1 MEMLKIVNYA
11 SVEDILR
18 TLNVPVS
25 YIMPD
30 NKRLFENERGAT
42 IKVAKENRY
51 WVYIRSDLPNEEK
64 KRVLCHELGHIVL
77 GHMTDE
83 KFPFMS
89 ESQRE
94 KEANE
99 FASFIFPYIYKKT
112 NNAVKG
118 VSI

>member
-18 TLNVPVS
+18 TLGVPVS

-30 NKRLFENERGAT
+30 NKRLFENERGVT
-42 IKVAKENRY
+42 VKVAKENKYR
-51 WVYIRSDLPNEEK
+51 VYIRRDLPTEVK
-64 KRVLCHELGHIVL
+64 QRTLCHELGHIVL

-94 KEANE
+94 EEANA
-99 FASFIFPYIYKKT
+99 FASFVLPYIYSKP
-112 NNAVKG
+112 NSASNRASV
-118 VSI
+118 